1 MSFQRSGKTPSP
13 EGYRNLGK
21 SRSCQ
26 HSGIL
31 QDCFHRAGALESL
44 QRFALQNDS
53 KKTKRKRCYEVPP
66 VKCRGAF
73 FRPSFS
79 FSLASVLMGNKR
91 EGICE
96 QRRTAS
102 SFRFPALAILLY
114 VDQVALPTGQCFAAS
129 PAVSKRESWLTPRR
143 RAFAQMTRTFSPARS
158 LHLVH
163 KLTTRVPL
171 LFLPCLLFAMR
182 SKHRPPVYPC
192 CGRPPPP
199 PAHRRPKCSVNM
211 PHTKHANS
219 RATAVTATFRF
230 TPR

>member
-1 MSFQRSGKTPSP
+1 MLHFVQHNLKSENRNAHRFITGVIQHFRFHASP
-13 EGYRNLGK
+13 ARTAEM
-21 SRSCQ
+21 
-26 HSGIL
+26 
-31 QDCFHRAGALESL
+31 L
-44 QRFALQNDS
+44 QRFALQNDR

-79 FSLASVLMGNKR
+79 FSLASR

-182 SKHRPPVYPC
+182 SKHRPPVSPC
-192 CGRPPPP
+192 CGRTPPP

-219 RATAVTATFRF
+219 RATAVTATFLF